1 MAIFYNYNMN
11 IIYKII
17 NIIFA
22 IFFTI
27 IIISILSNA
36 EYFMINDSAFFRI
49 LSIITLISL
58 WLPLFIRTNIFIISI
73 CILIFIVYFVLY
85 IAHPLL

>member
-1 MAIFYNYNMN
+1 MFYNMNMN
-11 IIYKII
+11 IIYKVI
-17 NIIFA
+17 NIVFA

-58 WLPLFIRTNIFIISI
+58 WLPVFIRTNIFIISI

>member
-1 MAIFYNYNMN
+1 MN

>member
-1 MAIFYNYNMN
+1 MD

-27 IIISILSNA
+27 SIISILSNA

-58 WLPLFIRTNIFIISI
+58 WLPVFIRTNIFIISI

-85 IAHPLL
+85 ISHPLL

>member
-1 MAIFYNYNMN
+1 MFYNINMN

-22 IFFTI
+22 IFFTGI
-27 IIISILSNA
+27 IVSILSNT
-36 EYFMINDSAFFRI
+36 EYFMINDTVFFRI

-58 WLPLFIRTNIFIISI
+58 WLPVFIRTNIFIISI
-73 CILIFIVYFVLY
+73 CILIFIIYFVLY
-85 IAHPLL
+85 IFHPLL

>member
-1 MAIFYNYNMN
+1 MFYNINMN
-11 IIYKII
+11 IIYKVI
-17 NIIFA
+17 NIVFA

-58 WLPLFIRTNIFIISI
+58 WLPVFIRTNIFIISI